1 MSAREHFEERA
12 AIREYCGGMARED
25 AEREALQDV
34 INARV
39 RSVLY
44 ASDGSIRPKDQRRD
58 VIEYSENADPEIFGD
73 GALRRAVYS
82 AWKEVRGE
90 R

>member
-1 MSAREHFEERA
+1 MSARESFEE
-12 AIREYCGGMARED
+12 RED
-25 AEREALQDV
+25 AEREDFQDV

-44 ASDGSIRPKDQRRD
+44 AADGSIRPKDQRRD

-73 GALRRAVYS
+73 GVLRKAVYAAWKQLRREEKA
-82 AWKEVRGE
+82 
-90 R
+90 